1 MSRKVEEIVREMKQ
15 VIAEIATIVDYVNGS
30 VSERPR
36 KYNKADGT
44 QSEEK
49 ALPTLQYYANGK
61 QGGKRVPRKMLASVN
76 RRVENGKRRRKLLWR
91 LDALA
96 AEKTLA
102 EIDAGVQKKTTLR
115 SPERSC
121 SRSGSRSKRH
131 SRTPRG

>member
-1 MSRKVEEIVREMKQ
+1 MTRKVEEIVREMMH

-36 KYNKADGT
+36 KYNRADGS

-61 QGGKRVPRKMLASVN
+61 QGGKRVPRGMLASVN
-76 RRVENGKRRRKLLWR
+76 RRVENGKRRKKLLQR

-96 AEKTLA
+96 TEKTLA
-102 EIDAGVQKKTTLR
+102 EIDAGVQKKTSRR
-115 SPERSC
+115 SLEKSC
-121 SRSGSRSKRH
+121 SRSGSRSTR
-131 SRTPRG
+131 R